1 MADRPRLLILDDPLR
16 TTPAS
21 PEKAPPHRPAKSA
34 SRPQR
39 ASAKANRQPALGRGP
54 LQAIF
59 GRVPKSLARRLEG
72 AVYELRGVDSSVRQ
86 QQVLAALLWRHV
98 DPADKTSLKELAAL
112 VDEYKR
118 AAPTSFQDGEQAPG

>member
-1 MADRPRLLILDDPLR
+1 MPDRPKLLILDDPLR

-21 PEKAPPHRPAKSA
+21 PEKAPPAKASAAPRPKRAPAKT
-34 SRPQR
+34 
-39 ASAKANRQPALGRGP
+39 NRTPALDREP

-72 AVYELRGVDSSVRQ
+72 AVYELRGGDSSVRQ

-98 DPADKTSLKELAAL
+98 DPADETSLKELAVL
-112 VDEYKR
+112 VDEYRR
-118 AAPTSFQDGEQAPG
+118 AESTGP